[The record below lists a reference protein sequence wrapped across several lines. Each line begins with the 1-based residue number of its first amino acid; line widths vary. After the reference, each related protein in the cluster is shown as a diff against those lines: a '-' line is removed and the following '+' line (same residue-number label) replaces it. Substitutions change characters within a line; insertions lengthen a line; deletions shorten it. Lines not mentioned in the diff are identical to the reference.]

1 MGSLFGCFDSVCGWL
16 AELLE
21 WNRDTKANLPPSQ
34 ESKLL
39 LNVSGGGSSLS
50 SKSQY
55 LPNTRPIPMIA
66 IILLAIAV
74 HGPLL
79 LMQIPLNSYDANT
92 HIFFASHY
100 AHHWFNPWNEKWYG
114 GFSQTTYPPLTHQW
128 IALFSNFIGL
138 DLAYMLVQLI
148 VLILLPV
155 GMYRYARLWVP
166 ERQASYAAVG
176 TIFLGSLAMLVY
188 QSGQLP
194 TTTAAALTLNALPF
208 FYDWTRNGRFLALI
222 KGLAIGMAGAA
233 AHHVTFIFAT
243 VLFALP
249 VWFLAGMDRKE
260 GAEGEEAS
268 IGGVVIRGAIFSVL
282 VGIAVLVVL
291 APYWIA
297 LKANPITQMPI
308 PHGSRDN
315 YILTPHS
322 GMNFWVVP
330 MGALILAL
338 PYIFFK
344 GTAERRLRP
353 LLLGWYL
360 TALLGLGGTTPVGK
374 WLLGRAFE
382 VLTFERFTFWATLMA
397 MPIVSI
403 LAVYIVDRYA
413 RKGIVALAV
422 LAIGTFASAVSW
434 NTFHPINSGSFD
446 VDQVIAFMNNPD
458 HSKYRYMTLG
468 FGNQFAKV
476 STYVDASSVDGDYNS
491 ARLLPELTAYGS
503 GQLYNS
509 KYFGAAG
516 MEALRAMLRHADQYG
531 LRYIFVRD
539 RFYEPLLAFA
549 GWRQTETY
557 SDGAISLWTK
567 DDAPPAKK
575 LEFGTFVPTE
585 WQGIMWGILPVGSSL
600 LAVFLVAF
608 LPDRRRA
615 SAPLAFPS
623 PAAEPI
629 FREAK

>member
-1 MGSLFGCFDSVCGWL
+1 
-16 AELLE
+16 
-21 WNRDTKANLPPSQ
+21 
-34 ESKLL
+34 
-39 LNVSGGGSSLS
+39 LS
-50 SKSQY
+50 SKSQT
-55 LPNTRPIPMIA
+55 LPTTRAIPITA
-66 IILLAIAV
+66 ILLLALAV

-79 LMQIPLNSYDANT
+79 LMQIPAGSYDANT

-138 DLAYMLVQLI
+138 TMGYMLVQLI
-148 VLILLPV
+148 VLLLLPLGV
-155 GMYRYARLWVP
+155 YRYARLWVN
-166 ERQASYAAVG
+166 ERQASYAALGSV
-176 TIFLGSLAMLVY
+176 FLGSLALLVY

-194 TTTAAALTLNALPF
+194 TTTAAALTLNAMPYL
-208 FYDWTRNGRFLALI
+208 YDWCRRGRFLSLI

-233 AHHVTFIFAT
+233 AHHVTFIFGA

-249 VWFLAGMDRKE
+249 VFALAILDRKD
-260 GAEGEEAS
+260 AERGEEAS
-268 IGGVVIRGAIFSVL
+268 AGGVFIRGAVFAVL
-282 VGIAVLVVL
+282 NGIAVLVVL

-315 YILTPHS
+315 YILIPHS
-322 GMNFWVVP
+322 GMNFWVIP

-338 PYIFFK
+338 PYILIK
-344 GTAERRLRP
+344 GSAERRLRP
-353 LLLGWYL
+353 LLFGWYL
-360 TALLGLGGTTPVGK
+360 TTLLGLGGTTPVGQ

-397 MPIVSI
+397 LPIVSI
-403 LAVYIVDRYA
+403 LATNIIDRYA
-413 RKGIVALAV
+413 RKGMVLLAV
-422 LAIGTFASAVSW
+422 CAVGTFAAAVSW
-434 NTFHPINSGSFD
+434 NTFHPINAGAFN
-446 VDQVIAFMNNPD
+446 VDQVISFMNNPD

-516 MEALRAMLRHADQYG
+516 MEALRSMLKHADQYG

-557 SDGAISLWTK
+557 DNGAITLWTK

-575 LEFGTFVPTE
+575 LDFGTFVPTE
-585 WQGIMWGILPVGSSL
+585 TQGLMWGILPILSSL
-600 LAVFLVAF
+600 LAIFAVAF
-608 LPDRRRA
+608 LPGDRRVRE
-615 SAPLAFPS
+615 PLEFPT
-623 PAAEPI
+623 PAVEPVY
-629 FREAK
+629 REAK